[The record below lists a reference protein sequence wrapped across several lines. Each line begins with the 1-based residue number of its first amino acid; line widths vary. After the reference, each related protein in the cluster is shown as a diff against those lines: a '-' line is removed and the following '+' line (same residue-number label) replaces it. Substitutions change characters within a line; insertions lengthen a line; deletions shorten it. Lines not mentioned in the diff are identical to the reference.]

1 LFRVLF
7 SISGMTIAEVI
18 FDRQRKNN
26 MKKQALK
33 ILEFVLNPASVVRS
47 LKKALPSIIITLVS
61 IASLSTATGREGIRQ
76 FTFEPAGRVLMKG
89 SYPQLGVRA
98 SGDLF
103 LLRLKDRNIWLQTS
117 SDGGDSFD
125 EGIRVNDGGEVAS
138 HAENTPLM
146 VVRSMR
152 EFYALWTAQEGEGDS
167 HGHTSLRLATSTNWG
182 RSFGKSIPVDPSGTA
197 SQSFYALA
205 VGPDGAV
212 YAAWLDGRDRGQGK
226 SGSSAV
232 YVAKSTNRGQSFE
245 KSVRVALNVCPCC
258 RPSIAFTDAKTIHI
272 GWRGVFDDD
281 IRDIFVGTSTD
292 GGATF
297 STPVRVAEDNWRI
310 NGCPHSGP
318 SLATLGAKL
327 FAAWR
332 TVIDDRG
339 RVYVAS
345 SGDKG
350 AHFSAKVE
358 ADAGLHDAN
367 HPNLLALESSVSLV
381 FQAREGAGQNGW
393 SKFDAY
399 FRQIDQDG
407 SLSSPQRLGHAAG
420 SATYPTLL
428 FERPDHLF
436 VAWTEG
442 TEDGQKVVMARG
454 RLTAPNPVN
463 QQPPATGGALPV
475 TTRRNNDKH

>member
-1 LFRVLF
+1 
-7 SISGMTIAEVI
+7 
-18 FDRQRKNN
+18 
-26 MKKQALK
+26 MKKQASK
-33 ILEFVLNPASVVRS
+33 IQEYFLNPKTVARS
-47 LKKALPSIIITLVS
+47 LGKALPSIIIALVT
-61 IASLSTATGREGIRQ
+61 AVSLSTAAGSEGTRQ
-76 FTFEPAGRVLMKG
+76 FTFEPVGRVVAKG

-103 LLRLKDRNIWLQTS
+103 LLRVKDRNLWLQTS

-125 EGIRVNDGGEVAS
+125 EGVRVNDGGEVAS

-152 EFYALWTAQEGEGDS
+152 EFYALWTAEDGQ
-167 HGHTSLRLATSTNWG
+167 GHNSLRLATSTNWG
-182 RSFGKSIPVDPSGTA
+182 RSFSKSIPVDPSGTA
-197 SQSFYALA
+197 SQSFYTLA

-226 SGSSAV
+226 SGASAL
-232 YVAKSTNRGQSFE
+232 YIAKSTNRGQSFE

-258 RPSIAFTDAKTIHI
+258 RPSIAFTGAKTVHI
-272 GWRGVFDDD
+272 GWRGVIGDD
-281 IRDIFVGTSTD
+281 IRDVFVSASND

-297 STPVRVAEDNWRI
+297 SAPVRVAEDNWRI

-318 SLATLGAKL
+318 SLAAMGGKL
-327 FAAWR
+327 FVAWR
-332 TVIDDRG
+332 TVTGGRG

-345 SGDKG
+345 SGDNG

-358 ADAGLHDAN
+358 ADANLLDAN
-367 HPNLLALESSVSLV
+367 HPQLLALEDAVGLV
-381 FQAREGAGQNGW
+381 FQAREASDQNAW
-393 SKFDAY
+393 SKFDIY
-399 FRQIDQDG
+399 FRQMDQGG
-407 SLSSPQRLGHAAG
+407 SLSAPQRLGHAIG
-420 SATYPTLL
+420 GATYPTIL

-442 TEDGQKVVMARG
+442 TEDGHKVVMARG
-454 RLTAPNPVN
+454 RLTEPKPASS
-463 QQPPATGGALPV
+463 QPISTGGGAPAV

>member
-1 LFRVLF
+1 
-7 SISGMTIAEVI
+7 
-18 FDRQRKNN
+18 
-26 MKKQALK
+26 MKKQASK
-33 ILEFVLNPASVVRS
+33 IRDFVPNPVGVARA
-47 LKKALPSIIITLVS
+47 LRKALPSIIITFVTTIITFVTTVS
-61 IASLSTATGREGIRQ
+61 FFTAAGREETHQ
-76 FTFEPAGRVLMKG
+76 FTFEPTGRVLVKG

-103 LLRLKDRNIWLQTS
+103 LLRVKDHNLWLQIS

-125 EGIRVNDGGEVAS
+125 EGVRVNDGGEVAS

-152 EFYALWTAQEGEGDS
+152 EFYALWTAEDEND
-167 HGHTSLRLATSTNWG
+167 HTSLRLATSTNWG
-182 RSFGKSIPVDPSGTA
+182 RSFGKSIPVDPTGTA
-197 SQSFYALA
+197 SQSFYTLA

-226 SGSSAV
+226 SGSSAL
-232 YVAKSTNRGQSFE
+232 YIAKSTNRGQSFE
-245 KSVRVALNVCPCC
+245 KSVRVALDVCPCC
-258 RPSIAFTDAKTIHI
+258 RPSIAFTDAKTIHV
-272 GWRGVFDDD
+272 GWRGVIGDD
-281 IRDIFVGTSTD
+281 IRDTFVGTSTD

-310 NGCPHSGP
+310 SGCPHSGP
-318 SLATLGAKL
+318 SLATMGGKL

-332 TVIDDRG
+332 TVTGDRG

-345 SGDKG
+345 SSDGG

-358 ADAGLHDAN
+358 ADSNLLDAN
-367 HPNLLALESSVSLV
+367 HPQLLALEGSVGLV
-381 FQAREGAGQNGW
+381 FQAREASDQNSWG
-393 SKFDAY
+393 KLDIY
-399 FRQIDQDG
+399 FRQIDQG
-407 SLSSPQRLGHAAG
+407 GALSSTQRLGHAVG
-420 SATYPTLL
+420 SATYPMIL

-454 RLTAPNPVN
+454 RLTAPKPAIS
-463 QQPPATGGALPV
+463 QPISTGGGNPAV

>member
-1 LFRVLF
+1 
-7 SISGMTIAEVI
+7 M
-18 FDRQRKNN
+18 N
-26 MKKQALK
+26 KQALK
-33 ILEFVLNPASVVRS
+33 IQEYVLNPAIFARS
-47 LKKALPSIIITLVS
+47 LRKALPSTIILLV
-61 IASLSTATGREGIRQ
+61 ATGSLSTATGREGIRQ
-76 FTFEPAGRVLMKG
+76 FTFEPTGRVLVKG
-89 SYPQLGVRA
+89 SCPQLGVRA

-103 LLRLKDRNIWLQTS
+103 LLRLNDRNLWLQTS

-125 EGIRVNDGGEVAS
+125 EGVCVNDGGEVAS

-146 VVRSMR
+146 IVRSMR
-152 EFYALWTAQEGEGDS
+152 EFYALWTAED
-167 HGHTSLRLATSTNWG
+167 GHDHSSLRLATSTNWG

-197 SQSFYALA
+197 SQSFYTLA

-226 SGSSAV
+226 SGSSAL

-258 RPSIAFTDAKTIHI
+258 RPSITFMDAKTMHI
-272 GWRGVFDDD
+272 GWRGVIEDD

-297 STPVRVAEDNWRI
+297 GAPTRVAEDNWRI
-310 NGCPHSGP
+310 SGCPHSGP
-318 SLATLGAKL
+318 WLATMGGKL

-332 TVIDDRG
+332 TVTGDRG
-339 RVYVAS
+339 RVYIAS
-345 SGDKG
+345 SGDNG
-350 AHFSAKVE
+350 ARFSAKVE
-358 ADAGLHDAN
+358 ADTNLYDAN
-367 HPNLLALESSVSLV
+367 HPQLLALEGSVGLV
-381 FQAREGAGQNGW
+381 FQAREASGQNGW
-393 SKFDAY
+393 DKLDVY
-399 FRQIDQDG
+399 FRQIDQNG
-407 SLSSPQRLGHAAG
+407 SLAPLQRLGHAAG

-454 RLTAPNPVN
+454 RLTTPRPARS
-463 QQPPATGGALPV
+463 QPTATGGGAQPA
-475 TTRRNNDKH
+475 TTRRNNDKQ

>member
-1 LFRVLF
+1 
-7 SISGMTIAEVI
+7 
-18 FDRQRKNN
+18 

-33 ILEFVLNPASVVRS
+33 TQEFVHNPTTVAGALR
-47 LKKALPSIIITLVS
+47 KALPPIIIILIATLCL
-61 IASLSTATGREGIRQ
+61 ITATGREGSRQ
-76 FTFEPAGRVLMKG
+76 FTFEPTGRVLMRG
-89 SYPQLGVRA
+89 SFPQLGVRA

-103 LLRLKDRNIWLQTS
+103 LLRLRDRNLWLQTS

-125 EGIRVNDGGEVAS
+125 EGLHVNDGGEVAS

-152 EFYALWTAQEGEGDS
+152 EFYVLWTAED
-167 HGHTSLRLATSTNWG
+167 GHDHSSLRLATSTNWG
-182 RSFGKSIPVDPSGTA
+182 RSFGKSIPVDPSGAA
-197 SQSFYALA
+197 SQSFYTLA

-226 SGSSAV
+226 SGSSAL
-232 YVAKSTNRGQSFE
+232 YIAKSTNRGQSFE

-258 RPSIAFTDAKTIHI
+258 RPSIAFTDAKTMYI
-272 GWRGVFDDD
+272 GWRGVINDD
-281 IRDIFVGTSTD
+281 IRDIFVSASTD

-297 STPVRVAEDNWRI
+297 STPTRVAEDNWRI

-318 SLATLGAKL
+318 SLATMGGKL
-327 FAAWR
+327 YTAWR
-332 TVIDDRG
+332 TVTGDRG
-339 RVYVAS
+339 RVYIAS
-345 SGDKG
+345 SGDNG

-367 HPNLLALESSVSLV
+367 HPQLLALEGSIGLV
-381 FQAREGAGQNGW
+381 FQAREASGQNGW
-393 SKFDAY
+393 GKFDAY

-407 SLSSPQRLGHAAG
+407 SLSPTQRLGHAAG

-454 RLTAPNPVN
+454 RLTAPKPVN
-463 QQPPATGGALPV
+463 PKPTTTGGDAPPD
-475 TTRRNNDKH
+475 TTRRKNDK

>member
-1 LFRVLF
+1 MNRRD
-7 SISGMTIAEVI
+7 SGGLSTTAAVTG
-18 FDRQRKNN
+18 
-26 MKKQALK
+26 AL
-33 ILEFVLNPASVVRS
+33 R
-47 LKKALPSIIITLVS
+47 KALPSIIVILVATL
-61 IASLSTATGREGIRQ
+61 SLSMATGREGTRQ
-76 FTFEPAGRVLMKG
+76 LTFEPTGRILVKG

-103 LLRLKDRNIWLQTS
+103 LLRLKDRNLWLQTS

-125 EGIRVNDGGEVAS
+125 EGLRVNDGGEVAS

-152 EFYALWTAQEGEGDS
+152 EFYVLWTAQEGHEHS
-167 HGHTSLRLATSTNWG
+167 SLRLATSTNWG
-182 RSFGKSIPVDPSGTA
+182 RSFGKSIPVDPTGTA
-197 SQSFYALA
+197 SQSFYTLA

-226 SGSSAV
+226 SGSSAL
-232 YVAKSTNRGQSFE
+232 YVARSTNRGQSFE

-258 RPSIAFTDAKTIHI
+258 RPSIAFTDAKTVHI
-272 GWRGVFDDD
+272 GWRGVSHDD

-297 STPVRVAEDNWRI
+297 SALAPVAEDNWRI

-318 SLATLGAKL
+318 SLATMGGKL

-332 TVIDDRG
+332 TVTGDRG
-339 RVYVAS
+339 RVYIAS
-345 SGDKG
+345 SGDHG

-367 HPNLLALESSVSLV
+367 HPQLLALEGSVGLV
-381 FQAREGAGQNGW
+381 FQAREASSQDSWG
-393 SKFDAY
+393 KLDIY
-399 FRQIDQDG
+399 FRQIDQNG
-407 SLSSPQRLGHAAG
+407 SLSPLQRLGHAVG
-420 SATYPTLL
+420 SATYPTIL

-454 RLTAPNPVN
+454 RLAAPKPANL
-463 QQPPATGGALPV
+463 QPPATGGDATPV
-475 TTRRNNDKH
+475 TTRRNNDDQ

>member
-1 LFRVLF
+1 
-7 SISGMTIAEVI
+7 
-18 FDRQRKNN
+18 

-33 ILEFVLNPASVVRS
+33 IQEFVLNPTTFARS
-47 LKKALPSIIITLVS
+47 LRKVLPSIIITLVT
-61 IASLSTATGREGIRQ
+61 AVSLSTATGREGTRQ
-76 FTFEPAGRVLMKG
+76 FSFEPTGRVLGKG

-103 LLRLKDRNIWLQTS
+103 LLRLKDRNLWLQTS
-117 SDGGDSFD
+117 SDGGDSYD
-125 EGIRVNDGGEVAS
+125 EGLRVNDSEEVAS

-152 EFYALWTAQEGEGDS
+152 EFYVLWTAEDGQG
-167 HGHTSLRLATSTNWG
+167 HGHGHSSLRLATSTNWG

-197 SQSFYALA
+197 SQSFYTLA

-226 SGSSAV
+226 SGSSAL

-258 RPSIAFTDAKTIHI
+258 RPSIAFTDAKTLHV
-272 GWRGVFDDD
+272 GWRGVINDD
-281 IRDIFVGTSTD
+281 IRDIFVGTSSD

-297 STPVRVAEDNWRI
+297 STPTRVAEDNWRI

-318 SLATLGAKL
+318 SLATMDGKL

-332 TVIDDRG
+332 TVTGDRG
-339 RVYVAS
+339 RVYIAS
-345 SGDKG
+345 SGDNG
-350 AHFSAKVE
+350 ARFSAKVE
-358 ADAGLHDAN
+358 ADASLHDAN
-367 HPNLLALESSVSLV
+367 HPQLLALEGSLGLA
-381 FQAREGAGQNGW
+381 FQAREASDQNGW
-393 SKFDAY
+393 GKLDIY
-399 FRQIDQDG
+399 FRQVDKDG
-407 SLSSPQRLGHAAG
+407 SLSTPQRLGHAAG
-420 SATYPTLL
+420 SATYPTIL

-454 RLTAPNPVN
+454 RLTTPKPASS
-463 QQPPATGGALPV
+463 QATATGGAQGA
-475 TTRRNNDKH
+475 TTRRNNDNQ

>member
-1 LFRVLF
+1 
-7 SISGMTIAEVI
+7 
-18 FDRQRKNN
+18 
-26 MKKQALK
+26 MKKHALK
-33 ILEFVLNPASVVRS
+33 IQALVLNPITITGALR
-47 LKKALPSIIITLVS
+47 KALPSIIITLV
-61 IASLSTATGREGIRQ
+61 ATVSLFTATGHEGDQ
-76 FTFEPAGRVLMKG
+76 KFTFEPTGRVLAPG

-103 LLRLKDRNIWLQTS
+103 LLHLKNRNLWLRTS

-125 EGIRVNDGGEVAS
+125 EGLRVNDGGEIAS

-146 VVRSMR
+146 VVRTMR
-152 EFYALWTAQEGEGDS
+152 EFYVLWTAEDGHD
-167 HGHTSLRLATSTNWG
+167 HTSLRLATSTDWG
-182 RSFGKSIPVDPSGTA
+182 RSFSKSIPVDPTGTA
-197 SQSFYALA
+197 SQSFFTLA

-226 SGSSAV
+226 SGSSAL

-258 RPSIAFTDAKTIHI
+258 RPSIAFTDAKTVHI
-272 GWRGVFDDD
+272 AWRGVINND

-297 STPVRVAEDNWRI
+297 AAPTRVAEDNWQI

-318 SLATLGAKL
+318 SLATLGGKL

-332 TVIDDRG
+332 TVTGDRA
-339 RVYVAS
+339 RVYIAS
-345 SGDKG
+345 SGDNG

-358 ADAGLHDAN
+358 ADTNLHDAN
-367 HPNLLALESSVSLV
+367 HPQLLTLEGTVGLA
-381 FQAREGAGQNGW
+381 FQAREASGQSGW
-393 SKFDAY
+393 GKFDIY
-399 FRQIDQDG
+399 FRQIDKDG
-407 SLSSPQRLGHAAG
+407 SLSPLQRLGHAAG

-454 RLTAPNPVN
+454 RLTTTRSVSSQLPVK
-463 QQPPATGGALPV
+463 GGDTPPV
-475 TTRRNNDKH
+475 TTRRNHDKH

>member
-1 LFRVLF
+1 
-7 SISGMTIAEVI
+7 
-18 FDRQRKNN
+18 

-33 ILEFVLNPASVVRS
+33 IQEFVLNPSPIARS
-47 LKKALPSIIITLVS
+47 LRKAIPSIIITLVT
-61 IASLSTATGREGIRQ
+61 AVSLSTVTGREGTRQ
-76 FTFEPAGRVLMKG
+76 FTFEPTGRVLVKG

-103 LLRLKDRNIWLQTS
+103 LLRLKDRNLWLQTS

-125 EGIRVNDGGEVAS
+125 EGMRVNDGGEVAS

-152 EFYALWTAQEGEGDS
+152 EFYALWTVED
-167 HGHTSLRLATSTNWG
+167 GHDHSSLRLATSTNWG
-182 RSFGKSIPVDPSGTA
+182 RSFGKSILVDPSGTA
-197 SQSFYALA
+197 SQSFYTLA

-226 SGSSAV
+226 SGSSAL

-258 RPSIAFTDAKTIHI
+258 RPSIAFTDAKTMHV
-272 GWRGVFDDD
+272 GWRGVINDD
-281 IRDIFVGTSTD
+281 IRDIFVGASID

-297 STPVRVAEDNWRI
+297 GAPTRVAEDNWRI

-318 SLATLGAKL
+318 SLATMGGKL
-327 FAAWR
+327 FVAWR
-332 TVIDDRG
+332 TVSGGRG
-339 RVYVAS
+339 RVYIAS
-345 SGDKG
+345 SGDNG
-350 AHFSAKVE
+350 ARFSARVE
-358 ADAGLHDAN
+358 ADASLHDAN
-367 HPNLLALESSVSLV
+367 HPQLLALEGSVGLV
-381 FQAREGAGQNGW
+381 FQAREASDQNGW
-393 SKFDAY
+393 GKFDVY

-407 SLSSPQRLGHAAG
+407 SLSPSQRLGHAAG

-454 RLTAPNPVN
+454 RLITPKPANS
-463 QQPPATGGALPV
+463 QPTEAGGGARPA
-475 TTRRNNDKH
+475 TTRRKNDNQ

>member
-1 LFRVLF
+1 
-7 SISGMTIAEVI
+7 
-18 FDRQRKNN
+18 
-26 MKKQALK
+26 MKKQASK
-33 ILEFVLNPASVVRS
+33 IQEFVSYTAGVARS
-47 LKKALPSIIITLVS
+47 LRKALPSIIIIFVTTVS
-61 IASLSTATGREGIRQ
+61 FFTAAGREETRQ
-76 FTFEPAGRVLMKG
+76 FTFEPTGRVLVKG

-103 LLRLKDRNIWLQTS
+103 LLRLKDRNLWLQTS

-125 EGIRVNDGGEVAS
+125 EGTRVNDGGEVAS

-152 EFYALWTAQEGEGDS
+152 EFYALWTSSGD
-167 HGHTSLRLATSTNWG
+167 GHDHSSLRLATSTNWG
-182 RSFGKSIPVDPSGTA
+182 RSFGKSIPVDPTGTA
-197 SQSFYALA
+197 SQSFYTLA

-226 SGSSAV
+226 PGTSAL
-232 YVAKSTNRGQSFE
+232 YVARSTNRGQSFE
-245 KSVRVALNVCPCC
+245 KSVRVALDVCPCC
-258 RPSIAFTDAKTIHI
+258 RPSIAFTDAKTLHI
-272 GWRGVFDDD
+272 CWRGVMDDD
-281 IRDIFVGTSTD
+281 IRDIFVATSTD

-318 SLATLGAKL
+318 SLATLGGKL

-332 TVIDDRG
+332 TVAGGRG
-339 RVYVAS
+339 RMYIAS
-345 SGDKG
+345 SGDNG

-358 ADAGLHDAN
+358 ADSNLLDAN
-367 HPNLLALESSVSLV
+367 HPQLLALEGSLALV
-381 FQAREGAGQNGW
+381 FQAREASSQNAWG
-393 SKFDAY
+393 KFDIY

-407 SLSSPQRLGHAAG
+407 ALSAPQRLGHAVG
-420 SATYPTLL
+420 SATYPTIL

-454 RLTAPNPVN
+454 RLAAPA
-463 QQPPATGGALPV
+463 PASSQSISTGGSAGA
-475 TTRRNNDKH
+475 RYHKEKQ

>member
-1 LFRVLF
+1 MDRRD
-7 SISGMTIAEVI
+7 SGRLATIAAVTG
-18 FDRQRKNN
+18 
-26 MKKQALK
+26 ALR
-33 ILEFVLNPASVVRS
+33 N
-47 LKKALPSIIITLVS
+47 ALPSIIVILVATL
-61 IASLSTATGREGIRQ
+61 SLSTATGREGTRQ
-76 FTFEPAGRVLMKG
+76 FAFEPTGRVLVKG

-103 LLRLKDRNIWLQTS
+103 LLRLKDRNLWLQTS

-125 EGIRVNDGGEVAS
+125 EGLRVNDGGEVAS

-146 VVRSMR
+146 IVRSMR
-152 EFYALWTAQEGEGDS
+152 EFYVLWTAQGEGHDHS
-167 HGHTSLRLATSTNWG
+167 SLRLATSTNWG
-182 RSFGKSIPVDPSGTA
+182 RSFNKSIPVDLTGTA
-197 SQSFYALA
+197 SQSFYTLA

-226 SGSSAV
+226 SGSSAL
-232 YVAKSTNRGQSFE
+232 YIARSTNRGQSFE

-258 RPSIAFTDAKTIHI
+258 RPSIAFTDAKTVHI
-272 GWRGVFDDD
+272 GWRGVSHDD

-292 GGATF
+292 GGSTF
-297 STPVRVAEDNWRI
+297 SAPAPVAEDKWRI

-318 SLATLGAKL
+318 SLATMGGKL

-332 TVIDDRG
+332 TVTGDRG
-339 RVYVAS
+339 RVYIAS
-345 SGDKG
+345 SGDNG

-367 HPNLLALESSVSLV
+367 HPQLLALEGSVGLV
-381 FQAREGAGQNGW
+381 FQARQASGQDGW
-393 SKFDAY
+393 GKFDVY
-399 FRQIDQDG
+399 FRQIDQNR
-407 SLSSPQRLGHAAG
+407 SLSPLQRLGHAAG
-420 SATYPTLL
+420 SATYPTIL

-454 RLTAPNPVN
+454 RLTAPKPANP
-463 QQPPATGGALPV
+463 QPPAIEGDTSPV
-475 TTRRNNDKH
+475 TTRRNNDK

>member
-1 LFRVLF
+1 
-7 SISGMTIAEVI
+7 MA
-18 FDRQRKNN
+18 
-26 MKKQALK
+26 A
-33 ILEFVLNPASVVRS
+33 
-47 LKKALPSIIITLVS
+47 
-61 IASLSTATGREGIRQ
+61 GREEKRQ
-76 FTFEPAGRVLMKG
+76 FAFEPTGRVLVKG

-103 LLRLKDRNIWLQTS
+103 LLRAKDRNLWLQTS

-152 EFYALWTAQEGEGDS
+152 EFYALWTAEDGND
-167 HGHTSLRLATSTNWG
+167 HTSLRLATSTNWG
-182 RSFGKSIPVDPSGTA
+182 RSFSKSIPVDPTGAA
-197 SQSFYALA
+197 SQSFYTLA

-226 SGSSAV
+226 SGSSAI
-232 YVAKSTNRGQSFE
+232 YLAKSTNRGQSFE

-258 RPSIAFTDAKTIHI
+258 RPSIAFTDAKTMHI
-272 GWRGVFDDD
+272 SWRGVIGDD
-281 IRDIFVGTSTD
+281 IRDIFVGTSID

-297 STPVRVAEDNWRI
+297 STPARVAEDNWQI

-318 SLATLGAKL
+318 SLATMGGKL
-327 FAAWR
+327 FVAWR
-332 TVIDDRG
+332 TVAGDRG
-339 RVYVAS
+339 RVHIAS
-345 SGDKG
+345 SGDNG

-358 ADAGLHDAN
+358 ADGNLLDAN
-367 HPNLLALESSVSLV
+367 HPQLLALESSIGLA
-381 FQAREGAGQNGW
+381 FQAREASDQNAWG
-393 SKFDAY
+393 KFDIY
-399 FRQIDQDG
+399 FSQIDQDG

-420 SATYPTLL
+420 SATYPTIL

-442 TEDGQKVVMARG
+442 TEDGQKVIMARG
-454 RLTAPNPVN
+454 RLTTARPVSS
-463 QQPPATGGALPV
+463 QPISTGGATPSV
-475 TTRRNNDKH
+475 TSRRNNDKH

>member
-1 LFRVLF
+1 
-7 SISGMTIAEVI
+7 
-18 FDRQRKNN
+18 

-33 ILEFVLNPASVVRS
+33 IQEFGLNPTTFARS
-47 LKKALPSIIITLVS
+47 LRKALPSTIIILVTS
-61 IASLSTATGREGIRQ
+61 VSLSTATGRVGNRQ
-76 FTFEPAGRVLMKG
+76 FTFEPTGRVLIKG
-89 SYPQLGVRA
+89 GYPQLGVRA

-103 LLRLKDRNIWLQTS
+103 LLRLKDRNLWLQTS

-125 EGIRVNDGGEVAS
+125 EGIRVNDGEEVAS

-146 VVRSMR
+146 IVRSMR
-152 EFYALWTAQEGEGDS
+152 EFYALWTAED
-167 HGHTSLRLATSTNWG
+167 GHDHSSLRLATSTNWG
-182 RSFGKSIPVDPSGTA
+182 RSFGKSIPVDPSGMA
-197 SQSFYALA
+197 SQSFYTLA

-226 SGSSAV
+226 SGSSAL

-272 GWRGVFDDD
+272 GWRGVINDDV
-281 IRDIFVGTSTD
+281 RDIFVGASTD

-297 STPVRVAEDNWRI
+297 GAPTRVAEDNWRI
-310 NGCPHSGP
+310 SGCPHSGP
-318 SLATLGAKL
+318 SLATMGGKL

-332 TVIDDRG
+332 TVSGDRG
-339 RVYVAS
+339 RVYIAS
-345 SGDKG
+345 SGDNG

-358 ADAGLHDAN
+358 ADASLHDAN
-367 HPNLLALESSVSLV
+367 HPHLLALEDSVGIV
-381 FQAREGAGQNGW
+381 FQAREASDQNGW
-393 SKFDAY
+393 GKLDIY

-407 SLSSPQRLGHAAG
+407 SLSQPQRLGHAAG

-454 RLTAPNPVN
+454 RLTTPKPANS
-463 QQPPATGGALPV
+463 QPTATGGGAQPA
-475 TTRRNNDKH
+475 TTRRNNDKQ

>member
-1 LFRVLF
+1 
-7 SISGMTIAEVI
+7 
-18 FDRQRKNN
+18 
-26 MKKQALK
+26 MKKQAFK
-33 ILEFVLNPASVVRS
+33 IQEFVLNPAPVARWFR
-47 LKKALPSIIITLVS
+47 KALPSIIIILV
-61 IASLSTATGREGIRQ
+61 AVLSLSTATGHEGTRQ
-76 FTFEPAGRVLMKG
+76 FTFEPTGRVLVKG

-103 LLRLKDRNIWLQTS
+103 LLSLKDRNLWLQTS

-125 EGIRVNDGGEVAS
+125 ESLRVNDSEGVAS

-152 EFYALWTAQEGEGDS
+152 EFYALWTAED
-167 HGHTSLRLATSTNWG
+167 GHDHSSLRLATSTNWG
-182 RSFGKSIPVDPSGTA
+182 RSFGKSIPVDSTGMA
-197 SQSFYALA
+197 SQSFYTLA

-226 SGSSAV
+226 SGSSAL

-258 RPSIAFTDAKTIHI
+258 RPSIAFTDAKTMHV
-272 GWRGVFDDD
+272 GWRGVINDD
-281 IRDIFVGTSTD
+281 IRDIFVGASTD

-297 STPVRVAEDNWRI
+297 GAPTRVAEDNWRI
-310 NGCPHSGP
+310 SGCPHSGP
-318 SLATLGAKL
+318 SLAAMGGKL

-332 TVIDDRG
+332 TVSGDRG

-345 SGDKG
+345 SGDNG
-350 AHFSAKVE
+350 ARFSARVE
-358 ADAGLHDAN
+358 ADASLHDAN
-367 HPNLLALESSVSLV
+367 HPQLLALEGSVGLV
-381 FQAREGAGQNGW
+381 FQAREASDQNGW
-393 SKFDAY
+393 GKFDVY

-407 SLSSPQRLGHAAG
+407 ALSPSQRLGHAAG

-454 RLTAPNPVN
+454 RLATPRPASS
-463 QQPPATGGALPV
+463 QPISTGGGAQPA
-475 TTRRNNDKH
+475 TTRRNNDKQ